1 MTRRMQA
8 GFNVIEL
15 VLVIVLVSALAVF
28 AFPRLNTSGFDRYAF
43 REEVIGA
50 AQYAQKLALA
60 SGCQVR
66 VRVTTGQYEL
76 DYRADGDSTTCGS
89 GSGNF
94 TEPVPAPG
102 GGDYENDQ
110 AQGVTA
116 GATVIFGNNGV
127 PLDTNGDPKTNDAT
141 IEFKDGQDV
150 IIERKTG
157 YVHQ

>member
-66 VRVTTGQYEL
+66 MRVTTGQYEL
-76 DYRADGDSTTCGS
+76 DYRANGNPETCGS
-89 GSGNF
+89 GGF
-94 TEPVPAPG
+94 TVPVSAPG

-127 PLDTNGDPKTNDAT
+127 PVRNAAGDPDTDGAT
-141 IEFKDGQDV
+141 IAFNDGQDV
-150 IIERKTG
+150 IIEPVTG